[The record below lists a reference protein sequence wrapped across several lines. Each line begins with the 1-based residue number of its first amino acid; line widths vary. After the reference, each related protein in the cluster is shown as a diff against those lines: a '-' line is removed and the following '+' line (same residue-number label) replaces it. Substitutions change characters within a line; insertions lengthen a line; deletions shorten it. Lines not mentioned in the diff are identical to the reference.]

1 MEKALNIQLFERT
14 RKGINTTPQGRELL
28 LSARRV
34 LEEAQGFTTQAALLS
49 GRRYGN
55 L

>member
-1 MEKALNIQLFERT
+1 MKKALNIQLFERT

-34 LEEAQGFTTQAALLS
+34 LEEAQDLPPRPRYSL
-49 GRRYGN
+49 RRYGN